1 MLTQNENAG
10 YRLTST
16 LVRSETNQLDMPP
29 LSSTKVRRSEP
40 KPAPTSPGVDILLK
54 CGELFRAGGDLKSVS
69 QLLAEQ
75 AHKNIKAPAAVV
87 FEQASRFQLVG
98 FASESKD
105 EKLLWLVDRQLA
117 SGKSWLTKT
126 LSEVL
131 GEGKSTLK
139 TLDSG
144 SDSFSATF
152 KSIYCSPIRTSQ
164 STAVLCLLLS
174 SDQQLTE
181 GEQIFCEALTQ
192 IGILAISNTELR
204 VAADSQSQEMQKLL
218 EICAEVGNEPSL
230 EKFLQNFVVRAPSF
244 LGYRASFIALVEE
257 GICTMRWAS
266 RDGSSRRLHAELDS
280 VIVRRILETKEP
292 FWTEEVRKESGIDPT
307 LLHQFRVDQLFAL
320 PLIGSDEECLGILGL
335 LDRLDRKRI
344 STEDIGRARALAAQ
358 ATVALESARNLDVS
372 ERHRKRAETLVSFAL
387 DLGASVE
394 LEDLVRKFSS
404 RGMELLGARAS
415 FMALVRN
422 GRAQTLFLQGIAS
435 DAERAALSSRLSRAL
450 ERIIS
455 KSSGKSIA
463 MSGEK
468 FDAELAREFGWRQ
481 VIITP
486 LFGSGNELLAIL
498 ALIDCRRH
506 SGSDIEL
513 VQAMATHAAA
523 ALQNSQLF
531 AQIARSSRQWAE
543 IFDSI
548 SDLMLLHDEKQRVLR
563 VNRSL
568 SEKLN
573 REPAVL
579 LGCPVGDLFSL
590 SSKTPACPF
599 CLDLRGHQFREE
611 FRDAKTGSVY
621 LISSSR
627 LRGIPEE
634 GQQVV
639 HVLKDVTTSRR
650 AERLY
655 RELFDNIQEGAYF
668 SAPDGHL
675 IEVNDAFVR
684 MLGYDSREEL
694 LNVKAHDLYVDP
706 AHREIT
712 TRALN
717 QFGRLRN
724 HELALLRRD
733 QSIIYVLENS
743 FVVRDDAGQVVEYR
757 GVLLD
762 ITEIKHV
769 QSQLLREHD
778 FNTQIL
784 NHTQSLIAVVD
795 TAGLVSYA
803 NRRCCEVAA
812 AGDGDLVGSR
822 LETIVLPSHR
832 SVLRSALE
840 CVLEGKAVN
849 NLELPLTR
857 AREVIGSFSVN
868 LSPMRSPNGEVN
880 SMVAVMTDITDVAM
894 LQAKLMH
901 AEKMAAVGQ
910 LVSGVA
916 HEVNN
921 PLTAILGFADLL
933 LENPELTGE
942 VKDDLQVIVQESQR
956 TREIVQ
962 NLLSFARQTRPEKQ
976 PVDVNQVLRR
986 TISLRSYDLG
996 SHGIELREDFDP
1008 QLPEVIADAHQL
1020 QQVFLNILN
1029 NACDAVREGK
1039 RRGKIVITTAQ
1050 SNGSI
1055 EVRFKDNGT
1064 GITNPDRIFDPF
1076 YTTKEV
1082 GKGTGLGLSICY
1094 GIVREHSGEIVC
1106 FNNHTSPG
1114 ATFTIRLPL
1123 TALEGGDPRVR
1134 VKAAAAGRH

>member
-1 MLTQNENAG
+1 MRMQATVGL
-10 YRLTST
+10 RPS
-16 LVRSETNQLDMPP
+16 VRFETNQLDMPP
-29 LSSTKVRRSEP
+29 ISSTKVRRNETQP
-40 KPAPTSPGVDILLK
+40 ILPSPNLESVLK
-54 CGELFRAGGDLKSVS
+54 CAELFRTGGDVKSVS

-75 AHKNIKAPAAVV
+75 THRSIFLAPTAFF
-87 FEQASRFQLVG
+87 FEQTNRFQLAG

-105 EKLLWLVDRQLA
+105 EKLRWLLDRQLA
-117 SGKSWLTKT
+117 CGRGWLVET
-126 LSEVL
+126 LGEVL
-131 GEGKSTLK
+131 AKGKPVLT

-144 SDSFSATF
+144 TREFSSSY
-152 KSIYCSPIRTSQ
+152 KSIYFCPITTSH
-164 STAVLCLLLS
+164 STSLLCLFLT
-174 SDQQLTE
+174 SDQRI
-181 GEQIFCEALTQ
+181 GEAERVLCEALTQ
-192 IGILAISNTELR
+192 IGTLVIANAELR
-204 VAADSQSQEMQKLL
+204 AVADSRTQEMHKLL
-218 EICAEVGNEPSL
+218 EICAEVGSELSL
-230 EKFLQNFVVRAPSF
+230 DKFLQNFVVRAPGF

-257 GICTMRWAS
+257 GICSMRWAS
-266 RDGSSRRLHAELDS
+266 REGSTRRLHAELDS
-280 VIVRRILETKEP
+280 VIVRRILATKEP
-292 FWTEEVRKESGIDPT
+292 FWTEEVKKESGIDPT
-307 LLHQFRVDQLFAL
+307 LLQQFRVDQLFAL
-320 PLIGSDEECLGILGL
+320 PLIGSDGECLGILGL
-335 LDRLDRKRI
+335 LDRLEGKRI
-344 STEDIGRARALAAQ
+344 STEDIGRAKALAAQ
-358 ATVALESARNLDVS
+358 ATVALESARNLGVS
-372 ERHRKRAETLVSFAL
+372 ERHRNRAETLVSFAL

-404 RGMELLGARAS
+404 RGMELLEARAS

-422 GRAQTLFLQGIAS
+422 GRAQTLFLQDIPC
-435 DAERAALSSRLSRAL
+435 DPERVVLSSRLSRAL
-450 ERIIS
+450 EGIIA
-455 KSSGKSIA
+455 KGSGKSVA
-463 MSGEK
+463 MSGER
-468 FDAELAREFGWRQ
+468 FDAELAQEFGWRQ

-486 LFGSGNELLAIL
+486 LFGSGKELLAIL
-498 ALIDCRRH
+498 GLIDCRRH

-531 AQIARSSRQWAE
+531 AQIARSGRQWAE

-548 SDLMLLHDEKQRVLR
+548 SDLMLLHDEHQRVLR

-568 SEKLN
+568 AEKLLK
-573 REPAVL
+573 EPGEL
-579 LGCPVGDLFSL
+579 LGSLVRDLFSL
-590 SSKTPACPF
+590 SARTPACPF
-599 CLDLRGHQFREE
+599 CLDLRGQEFREE
-611 FRDAKTGSVY
+611 FRDAKAGTVY

-627 LRGIPEE
+627 LRGVPEE
-634 GQQVV
+634 SQQIV
-639 HVLKDVTTSRR
+639 HVLKDVTASRR

-684 MLGYDSREEL
+684 MLGYNSREEL

-706 AHREIT
+706 AHRAMT

-733 QSIIYVLENS
+733 RSIIYVLENS
-743 FVVRDDAGQVVEYR
+743 FVVRDDTGQVVEYR

-803 NRRCCEVAA
+803 NKRCCEVAA

-849 NLELPLTR
+849 NLELPLAR
-857 AREVIGSFSVN
+857 GREVIGSFSVN

-880 SMVAVMTDITDVAM
+880 SMVVVMTDITDVAM

-901 AEKMAAVGQ
+901 AEKMVAVGQ

-933 LENPELTGE
+933 LENPELSDE
-942 VKDDLQVIVQESQR
+942 VKDDLQVIVQESHR

-996 SHGIELREDFDP
+996 SHGIELREVFDP
-1008 QLPEVIADAHQL
+1008 RLPEVIGDAHQL

-1029 NACDAVREGK
+1029 NACDAVRESK

-1094 GIVREHSGEIVC
+1094 GIVREHSGEVIC
-1106 FNNHTSPG
+1106 FNNHGSPG
-1114 ATFTIRLPL
+1114 ATFTIRLPHA
-1123 TALEGGDPRVR
+1123 ALEGSDPKAK
-1134 VKAAAAGRH
+1134 VKVAAAGRH